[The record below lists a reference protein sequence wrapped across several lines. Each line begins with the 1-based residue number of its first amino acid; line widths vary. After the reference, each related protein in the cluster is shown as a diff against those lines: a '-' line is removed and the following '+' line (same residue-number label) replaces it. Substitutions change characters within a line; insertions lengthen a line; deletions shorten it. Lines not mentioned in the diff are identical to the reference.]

1 MNLNSSRPLGDSTTV
16 LDLADRDEMDDDLF
30 PLDTDKSWFTRDAN
44 RRYLNFTPCIQEFV
58 PKGSAEFGG
67 RLVFELGSV
76 KACDLL
82 FTVALQIR
90 LGHWFPP
97 SVLEKIACGEYQYAD
112 ATKAWYYAN
121 SLGSAIIAKAE
132 FMLEDQVLETVDGD
146 FSNMF
151 ALLYSDINT
160 QFGVGVDGNG
170 RVAIPTL
177 LNWSQERIFPTS
189 NGIISC
195 ILPFSFQRIR
205 LRNGFPLTSVKEG
218 AVRVA
223 ITLRPFSECVRIHT
237 VPPDPCD
244 GPSVPPG
251 TICPRQ
257 NCGDTPLGKSFVF
270 NTLTYDPSGNIVFT
284 PNAAT
289 VVASSTVPQ
298 FTDCR
303 LVTYGMLVD
312 GKLRQALLHA
322 PFDRMYR
329 DVQTFRFD
337 EPKKYVS
344 TTPSG
349 GIVSLQ
355 LPLEVNGPV
364 EEFIWFIRRK
374 AVRVNNEWTNYS
386 NTLEFEYNANGF
398 RTFESMLVSATL
410 QVNGIQ
416 MVQGSG
422 DFFRRQ
428 ISQAHRGGIAAYNN
442 FVYGYSFARYP
453 ARQNPSGWMN
463 ASRSSDVRLR
473 IEVRPP
479 GGDED
484 LEFEVC
490 VFALS
495 LNWVRFENGIANR
508 VFSS

>member
-67 RLVFELGSV
+67 KLVFELGSV

-218 AVRVA
+218 TVRVA
-223 ITLRPFSECVRIHT
+223 ITLRPFSECVRIASGIRDT
-237 VPPDPCD
+237 C
-244 GPSVPPG
+244 
-251 TICPRQ
+251 
-257 NCGDTPLGKSFVF
+257 NETPLGKSFVF
-270 NTLTYDPSGNIVFT
+270 NVI
-284 PNAAT
+284 NANGSIAGSQT

-337 EPKKYVS
+337 EPKKYVT